1 LNELWNRFP
10 REYEHRIR
18 TVLGNVGLTG
28 ENVTK
33 LVGELSGG
41 ERAKLKFA
49 ILILC
54 CGNVLF
60 MDEPTNHLDLASKEA
75 LDTALRE
82 YKGTLLV
89 VSHDR
94 YLLNKFPTQIAEMNG
109 GGITLY
115 PGNYDAYLEQ
125 KKAREPAPQAVAA
138 KEPPKESEYFRS
150 KRQRSE
156 EQARVR
162 RANELEKQIAELE
175 TEIFRLEN
183 EMAENASDYVKLRE
197 TCDKIEENR
206 AELDARLSEWA
217 EIQEPQ

>member
-1 LNELWNRFP
+1 
-10 REYEHRIR
+10 
-18 TVLGNVGLTG
+18 VLGNVGLTG

-75 LDTALRE
+75 LDSALRD

-94 YLLNKFPTQIAEMNG
+94 YLLNKFPTRIAEMNG

-115 PGNYDAYLEQ
+115 PGNYDAYVEQ
-125 KKAREPAPQAVAA
+125 KKTREPAPQAPQTA
-138 KEPPKESEYFRS
+138 KEPPKESEYYRS

-156 EQARVR
+156 EQARAR
-162 RANELEKQIAELE
+162 RSVELEKQIADLE
-175 TEIFRLEN
+175 TAIFRLEN
-183 EMAENASDYVKLRE
+183 EMAENASDYVKLKE
-197 TCDKIEENR
+197 TCDTLEEHR